1 MSMLGR
7 RKHSRYLLSQPIEG
21 SLRVRD
27 EVMVESLDRQEI
39 VVLAPEACRPDE
51 LVSLE
56 IPGSNSHR
64 VHARVAESRPVVT
77 EDGAIRHR
85 VRLIASAAALA
96 ATTPM
101 EEGR

>member
-21 SLRVRD
+21 SVRVRD
-27 EVMVESLDRQEI
+27 EVTIESLDGPEI
-39 VVLAPEACRPDE
+39 VVVAAEACRPDE
-51 LVSLE
+51 LVGLE
-56 IPGSNSHR
+56 IPGSGPHR
-64 VHARVAESRPVVT
+64 VRATVAESRPVVT

-85 VRLIASAAALA
+85 VRLIASMAEGAP
-96 ATTPM
+96 TIPT